1 MRLAIAQVPPL
12 DGDPPANLRRLDQL
26 ARRAHDCS
34 AELLVLPEMFLT
46 GYVLGRQRIL
56 ELAGSYHR
64 EVAEM
69 ATRYHL
75 AIAYGYP
82 ERNGATVFNT
92 VGVLDQ
98 AGTRLLDQRKIHY
111 FGQLDADQF
120 DPPPR
125 RPPQVVSWRGWQI
138 GVAICYDIEFPETAR
153 ALAVAGADLIVV
165 PTANMIDYDQ
175 VQHLLLPARA
185 LENQVYLAY
194 ANYCGSDTQHE
205 YGGLSRVL
213 APTGEVVATATRDP
227 TILVVEI
234 DRDRLTACR
243 QRHSYLADRRFDIT
257 LR

>member
-1 MRLAIAQVPPL
+1 MRLAIAQVSPL

-46 GYVLGRQRIL
+46 GYVIGRQRIL

-120 DPPPR
+120 DL
-125 RPPQVVSWRGWQI
+125 RPGGRLRWSPGGAGRSGWRS
-138 GVAICYDIEFPETAR
+138 VMTSNSPK
-153 ALAVAGADLIVV
+153 
-165 PTANMIDYDQ
+165 
-175 VQHLLLPARA
+175 LPAR
-185 LENQVYLAY
+185 
-194 ANYCGSDTQHE
+194 
-205 YGGLSRVL
+205 SRW
-213 APTGEVVATATRDP
+213 PGR
-227 TILVVEI
+227 I
-234 DRDRLTACR
+234 
-243 QRHSYLADRRFDIT
+243 
-257 LR
+257 